1 MSPRG
6 NTWSTILVLLAL
18 PLFVTGCGG
27 GGSSAGGT
35 SNTTISHTVI
45 PDPEPDPQ
53 PQPQPQTTLTLSGAP
68 TTKAYEAIPYTF
80 TPTVSYNGTASLT
93 FSITNAP
100 TWAAFNLLT
109 GELSGVPANRDVST
123 TSGIII
129 SASDG
134 TIQAALTTF
143 NLTVEST
150 TAHLSWNAPTTRDD
164 GSPLPLAELVGYRV
178 YAGTAPETLIPLV
191 EINDPITTEYTITN
205 LTPATYYYAVSARN
219 SYGTESGLSVVV
231 SKTIN

>member
-6 NTWSTILVLLAL
+6 NTWSTILVLAL

-27 GGSSAGGT
+27 GGSSTGGGT
-35 SNTTISHTVI
+35 SNTTISHTVV

-53 PQPQPQTTLTLSGAP
+53 PQPETTLALSGAP
-68 TTKAYEAIPYTF
+68 TTKVYEATAYTF
-80 TPTVSYNGTASLT
+80 TPTVSYNGTGSLT
-93 FSITNAP
+93 FSITNPP
-100 TWAAFNLLT
+100 TWAAFNILT

-134 TIQAALTTF
+134 TIQAALTAF

-191 EINDPITTEYTITN
+191 EINDPITTEYTVTN
-205 LTPATYYYAVSARN
+205 LTAATYYYAVSARN